1 MVSTLKVQTIQI
13 PNSDSDIITFDTS
26 GNVTLNANKT
36 STGFG
41 LTSPFAT
48 NTTSTSEGGA
58 TTTNI
63 SQGLAKLWL
72 RYQSSAI
79 TDSLNTSSIT
89 DLGTVND
96 NLVVSFTNNFVDKET
111 YCPIGQMRSNID
123 GPSANPGALRISV
136 GSDTNNCT
144 TSQLGGSIANARADA
159 MLDWVAGQITIHG
172 DLA

>member
-1 MVSTLKVQTIQI
+1 MTLTKVQAEGI
-13 PNSDSDIITFDTS
+13 NLADTFAFS
-26 GNVTLNANKT
+26 GTVSGA
-36 STGFG
+36 G
-41 LTSPFAT
+41 LASPFPT

-63 SQGLAKLWL
+63 CQGLAKLWV
-72 RYQSSAI
+72 RYESSAI
-79 TDSLNTSSIT
+79 QDSLNVSSIS

-96 NLVVSFTNNFVDKET
+96 NLVISFTNNFDDKDH
-111 YCPIGQMRSNID
+111 YCPIGQFRSALD

-144 TSQLGGSIANARADA
+144 TAQLGGSIANAAANA
-159 MLDWVAGQITIHG
+159 MLNWNAGLATIHG